1 MAKQFTLL
9 ILFDLNS
16 LDHRQL
22 KRRELHI
29 IYMQKKKN
37 IYAKIISIHYTY
49 TYRFIHIHTQTYCI
63 IGRIVYSFE
72 NHSGLLLT
80 VPFDYMIALLRS
92 VKQFQCLEVNRVHLE
107 YKLYF

>member
-1 MAKQFTLL
+1 
-9 ILFDLNS
+9 
-16 LDHRQL
+16 
-22 KRRELHI
+22 
-29 IYMQKKKN
+29 MQKKKN

-49 TYRFIHIHTQTYCI
+49 TYRFIHIHRQTYCI

-92 VKQFQCLEVNRVHLE
+92 VKQFQCLVATWFSKEYTNRPIIQYVCVCMCMN
-107 YKLYF
+107 LYVYV

>member
-1 MAKQFTLL
+1 
-9 ILFDLNS
+9 
-16 LDHRQL
+16 
-22 KRRELHI
+22 
-29 IYMQKKKN
+29 MQKKKN

-80 VPFDYMIALLRS
+80 VPFDYMITLLRS
-92 VKQFQCLEVNRVHLE
+92 VNHEFQFQCLEVNQSSSP
-107 YKLYF
+107 

>member
-1 MAKQFTLL
+1 M
-9 ILFDLNS
+9 FDLNS

-107 YKLYF
+107 YKLCF